1 MMAFCM
7 LRNVHDVRADGQ
19 TSYKAR
25 FGEDFDG
32 PIIPFGC
39 AVTYKPSRKKD
50 QEALAKLGQKTC
62 EGIFMGYHQKAG
74 GGWSGDVDILD
85 SLELTTAG
93 DIEEVHTKRISAAE
107 MVVTKLDK
115 EFVFP
120 IIKYGWDQP
129 NDGHKLTRRNRVGK
143 RLEADKDENVSANF
157 IYPDSNT
164 TNQSINKH
172 INFGRNSINKTHNKI
187 NK

>member
-93 DIEEVHTKRISAAE
+93 DIEEVHTKRIAAAE
-107 MVVTKLDK
+107 MVVTKLDGD
-115 EFVFP
+115 FLFP
-120 IIKYGWDQP
+120 IKHGWDQP
-129 NDGHKLTRRNRVGK
+129 NDGHKLTRRVRVGK
-143 RLEADKDENVSANF
+143 RLEAEIDDKDSV
-157 IYPDSNT
+157 T
-164 TNQSINKH
+164 TVTQEPKTKKQKRETREPIGE
-172 INFGRNSINKTHNKI
+172 GR
-187 NK
+187 